1 MFSAENISIPDIHHT
16 LHTMTFTVKTSEN
29 KFQMLD
35 GLDIYI
41 NTKFS
46 GSQKVVYRLE
56 PL

>member
-1 MFSAENISIPDIHHT
+1 MFSAENISIPDIRHT
-16 LHTMTFTVKTSEN
+16 AHFMTFTVKTSEN

-46 GSQKVVYRLE
+46 GS
-56 PL
+56 